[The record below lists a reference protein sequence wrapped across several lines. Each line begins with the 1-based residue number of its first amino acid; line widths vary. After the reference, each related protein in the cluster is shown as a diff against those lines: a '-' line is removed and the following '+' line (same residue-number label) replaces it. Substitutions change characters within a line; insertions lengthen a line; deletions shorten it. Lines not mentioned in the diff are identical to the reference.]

1 MFIRSSEEKT
11 LKLVWWVSFQSQC
24 SWIKDLVIICCVH
37 IPLFTVPPKAPLS
50 LLYRSF
56 FHKHSSEWSSQTTQF
71 RITWVRMRAIHKSL
85 YSCLAKSFPDGSDSK
100 DSAFNS
106 GGLGLIPAWEDPLE
120 KRMAIYSSILAWKI
134 PWIEEAGGLQSV
146 GSQRVGHNWVT
157 NTHTATNLDSV

>member
-1 MFIRSSEEKT
+1 MKRRPWSWYGECLFSLSAAESRIWWSS
-11 LKLVWWVSFQSQC
+11 VVSTY
-24 SWIKDLVIICCVH
+24 H
-37 IPLFTVPPKAPLS
+37 LFTVPPKAPLS

-56 FHKHSSEWSSQTTQF
+56 FHKRSSEWSSQTTQF
-71 RITWVRMRAIHKSL
+71 RITWVRMRAINKSL

-106 GGLGLIPAWEDPLE
+106 GDLGLIPAWEDPLE